1 MKPALFRQPA
11 PFGRFFFE
19 PVTGIKVY
27 SGASFEVPAV
37 KFTILPTG
45 VAAWAWA
52 SRHSHARAVARCRGA
67 SATKSYIYATN
78 SPASCWQ
85 VYARRGRRG
94 RGGGGGAGGPPRP
107 RAPRAAQC
115 AGIGLAGLLWAPPPP
130 PFFSPPYLFAAPQN
144 AAATASIKFPLCLKP
159 PIPAPQT
166 KPPFLVIVAPAV

>member
-85 VYARRGRRG
+85 VYARRGR
-94 RGGGGGAGGPPRP
+94 GGGGGQG

-115 AGIGLAGLLWAPPPP
+115 AGIGLAGLLWAPSPPPP
-130 PFFSPPYLFAAPQN
+130 PFFP
-144 AAATASIKFPLCLKP
+144 SIFICSSSKRRGN
-159 PIPAPQT
+159 T
-166 KPPFLVIVAPAV
+166 